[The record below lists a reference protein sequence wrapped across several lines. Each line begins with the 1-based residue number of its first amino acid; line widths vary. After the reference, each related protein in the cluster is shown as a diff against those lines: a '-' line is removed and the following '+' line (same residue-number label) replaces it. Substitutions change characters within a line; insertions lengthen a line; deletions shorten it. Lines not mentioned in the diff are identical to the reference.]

1 MEEKL
6 NLPREIKYFVSVT
19 NTKELF
25 VSFLKSAY
33 VELGVKN
40 PILLCRTYKGCR
52 FDWVRKIPWRRACQ
66 PTLVF
71 LPGESHGQRSLAGY
85 SL

>member
-40 PILLCRTYKGCR
+40 PPISAGHIRDVGLTGSGRS
-52 FDWVRKIPWRRACQ
+52 
-66 PTLVF
+66 
-71 LPGESHGQRSLAGY
+71 PGEGHVNL
-85 SL
+85 L